1 MAQSLTVPPP
11 GFDELPLS
19 EQVDYVQE
27 LWKRIAS
34 RQRDVPSPE
43 WHRDAVASA
52 RESHRSDPGAS
63 RLWNEVRAEVEAKL
77 KRR

>member
-1 MAQSLTVPPP
+1 MAQPLTVPPP

-34 RQRDVPSPE
+34 RQRDLPSPE
-43 WHRDAVASA
+43 WHRDAVAAA
-52 RESHRSDPGAS
+52 RESHRADPEAS
-63 RLWNEVRAEVEAKL
+63 RSWDEVRAELEAKL
-77 KRR
+77 KQR

>member
-1 MAQSLTVPPP
+1 MAQPLTVPPP
-11 GFDELPLS
+11 GFDELPLA

-34 RQRDVPSPE
+34 RQRELRSPE
-43 WHRDAVASA
+43 WHRAAVVAARDAHDA
-52 RESHRSDPGAS
+52 DPGAS
-63 RLWNEVRAEVEAKL
+63 RSWDEVREELEAKL

>member
-1 MAQSLTVPPP
+1 MAQPLTVPPP
-11 GFDELPLS
+11 GFDELPLA

-34 RQRDVPSPE
+34 RQRELRSPE
-43 WHRDAVASA
+43 WHREAVVAARDA
-52 RESHRSDPGAS
+52 HRSDPDAS
-63 RLWNEVRAEVEAKL
+63 RPWDDVRAELEAKL

>member
-1 MAQSLTVPPP
+1 MAQPLTVPPP
-11 GFDELPLS
+11 GFDELPLA

-34 RQRDVPSPE
+34 RQRELRSPE
-43 WHRDAVASA
+43 WHRQAVTAARDAYRA
-52 RESHRSDPGAS
+52 DPDAS
-63 RLWNEVRAEVEAKL
+63 RPWDEARAELEAKL

>member
-1 MAQSLTVPPP
+1 MVQPLTVPPP
-11 GFDELPLS
+11 GFDDLPLT

-34 RQRDVPSPE
+34 RQRELHSPE
-43 WHRDAVASA
+43 WHREAVSAARDA
-52 RESHRSDPGAS
+52 HRANPDAGRPWA
-63 RLWNEVRAEVEAKL
+63 EVRAELEAKL

>member
-1 MAQSLTVPPP
+1 MAQPLTVPPP
-11 GFDELPLS
+11 GFDELPLA

-34 RQRDVPSPE
+34 RQRELRSPE
-43 WHRDAVASA
+43 WHRDAVVAA
-52 RESHRSDPGAS
+52 RDGHRADPEAS
-63 RLWNEVRAEVEAKL
+63 RPWGEVRAELEAKL

>member
-1 MAQSLTVPPP
+1 MAQPLTVPPP
-11 GFDELPLS
+11 GFDELPID

-34 RQRDVPSPE
+34 RQRDVPSPD
-43 WHRDAVASA
+43 WHRTAVDAA
-52 RESHRSDPGAS
+52 RASHRSDPEAT
-63 RLWNEVRAEVEAKL
+63 RPWDEVRAELEAKL